1 MNTTKVLSAIVIIMC
16 IGLIAVDAKKVKTVV
31 NAPVMPVEEA
41 PLIHD
46 YLKLAFWFIT
56 GIIVGVY
63 FEARL
68 SFKNLVSPVLKYAVT
83 GFLLAV
89 GILIMFYFAIFV
101 NNFLQ

>member
-1 MNTTKVLSAIVIIMC
+1 MNTQTLSAIVILMC
-16 IGLIAVDAKKVKTVV
+16 IGLVTIEAKKVS
-31 NAPVMPVEEA
+31 NALQPPVLSVEEP

-68 SFKNLVSPVLKYAVT
+68 SFKNLVSPVLKYAIT

-89 GILIMFYFAIFV
+89 GILIMFYFATFV
-101 NNFLQ
+101 NKFLQ